1 MSKGVSILCER
12 ITVKGDIISDDC
24 IDVSSKIYG
33 KVISNILSVKENG
46 NINGDIYA
54 NEVVLTNKSVINGNV
69 FAKKVKMLKGAS
81 VNGTITYSV
90 LSMEDGAK
98 IIGDV
103 KYLDENSV
111 NKLVLQSK
119 GSASNEAKN
128 K

>member
-1 MSKGVSILCER
+1 
-12 ITVKGDIISDDC
+12 
-24 IDVSSKIYG
+24 
-33 KVISNILSVKENG
+33 
-46 NINGDIYA
+46 
-54 NEVVLTNKSVINGNV
+54 
-69 FAKKVKMLKGAS
+69 MLKGAS